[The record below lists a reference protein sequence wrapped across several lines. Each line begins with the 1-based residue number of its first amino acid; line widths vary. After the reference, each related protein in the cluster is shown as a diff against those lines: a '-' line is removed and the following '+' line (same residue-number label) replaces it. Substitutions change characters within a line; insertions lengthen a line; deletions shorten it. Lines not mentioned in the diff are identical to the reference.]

1 MPSKEREQEGKSQGA
16 RSGGLVVLSNRLPVT
31 IKRSHGSATAE
42 RSSGGLVA
50 AMDPA
55 MRRNG
60 GTWAGWA
67 GSLQPGDESALRVED
82 DAYRLQPIHLSRS
95 DVEKYYHGLSNRTL
109 WPLFHSLPERSRFER
124 KEWEVYE
131 DVNRRFAELADEAA
145 GPDDFV
151 FINDYHLTRCPAY
164 LRQRRPELRIGFF
177 LHIPFPPYDVYRILP
192 WYREVLRGMLA
203 CDLVGFHC
211 PGYAANFFDCVE
223 RLLGERCDPLIGQV
237 EHGERVVTVRDFPLG
252 IDYEVHE
259 QLAEAAK
266 PAFRGEEQIVLGVD
280 RLDYTKGIPERI
292 LAFERLLETKPM
304 HREKVSLLQLAV
316 PSRSQVAEY
325 QALKRQ
331 IDELVG
337 RVNGRFG
344 TSSWTPIR
352 YLYRSVPRDRLMAMY
367 RDAAVA
373 LVTPLRDGMNLVAK
387 EYVACQVEEP
397 GVLILSRLAGAA
409 ERMPEALR
417 VNPYNIDSVAENL
430 HAALTMQVDDRADR
444 MRALQLRERRNDV
457 YAWLDRFMETA
468 EQARPALRPV
478 GPPEFEHWLGD
489 FIDGRRLALFLDY
502 DGTLSELSRHP
513 SEAHMSDAMHQA
525 LDACIARADTDVSV
539 ISGRSLDDVHKM
551 VGRNVVVYAGNHG
564 LEIAGPGFEPFR
576 HPDIAHYTERAGEL
590 AESMEEIRVP
600 GVWVER
606 KGASLT
612 VHFREAELE
621 RHAEI
626 AERVRAEILQAGFQP
641 RDAHCAVEARPPI
654 GWDKGHAVLHVLRS
668 RYGPAWSEEMRVIY
682 MGDDETD
689 EDAFRSLEGL
699 GATFRV
705 GGADQPTSARRR
717 LSGVPAVEALMQWLA
732 ARPDKT
738 RPRPPVSGGSA

>member
-1 MPSKEREQEGKSQGA
+1 
-16 RSGGLVVLSNRLPVT
+16 
-31 IKRSHGSATAE
+31 
-42 RSSGGLVA
+42 
-50 AMDPA
+50 
-55 MRRNG
+55 
-60 GTWAGWA
+60 
-67 GSLQPGDESALRVED
+67 
-82 DAYRLQPIHLSRS
+82 
-95 DVEKYYHGLSNRTL
+95 
-109 WPLFHSLPERSRFER
+109 
-124 KEWEVYE
+124 
-131 DVNRRFAELADEAA
+131 
-145 GPDDFV
+145 
-151 FINDYHLTRCPAY
+151 
-164 LRQRRPELRIGFF
+164 
-177 LHIPFPPYDVYRILP
+177 
-192 WYREVLRGMLA
+192 
-203 CDLVGFHC
+203 
-211 PGYAANFFDCVE
+211 
-223 RLLGERCDPLIGQV
+223 
-237 EHGERVVTVRDFPLG
+237 
-252 IDYEVHE
+252 
-259 QLAEAAK
+259 
-266 PAFRGEEQIVLGVD
+266 
-280 RLDYTKGIPERI
+280 
-292 LAFERLLETKPM
+292 
-304 HREKVSLLQLAV
+304 
-316 PSRSQVAEY
+316 
-325 QALKRQ
+325 
-331 IDELVG
+331 
-337 RVNGRFG
+337 
-344 TSSWTPIR
+344 
-352 YLYRSVPRDRLMAMY
+352 
-367 RDAAVA
+367 
-373 LVTPLRDGMNLVAK
+373 
-387 EYVACQVEEP
+387 
-397 GVLILSRLAGAA
+397 
-409 ERMPEALR
+409 
-417 VNPYNIDSVAENL
+417 
-430 HAALTMQVDDRADR
+430 MQVDDRADR

-551 VGRNVVVYAGNHG
+551 VGRDVVVYAGNHG